1 MLEELDVLLVLR
13 PVLALLKER
22 TYDRFLQND

>member
-1 MLEELDVLLVLR
+1 MLEGLDVLLVLR

-22 TYDRFLQND
+22 IYDRFLQND